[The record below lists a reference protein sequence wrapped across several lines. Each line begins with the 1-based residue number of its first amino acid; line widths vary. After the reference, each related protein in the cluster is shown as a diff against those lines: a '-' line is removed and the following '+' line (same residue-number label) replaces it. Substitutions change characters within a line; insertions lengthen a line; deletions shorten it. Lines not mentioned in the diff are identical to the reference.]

1 MNECDCVSGSKCC
14 QALEGRGRRE
24 RPGEGGGP
32 AVGLPVEIECK
43 CRGNLCHTRLRAL
56 LNIAARYAA
65 SLEPQKPKRQRQ
77 PPCHM
82 PHAPCAAP
90 PFTLSHSATSQ
101 QQAGRQAGSGCR
113 HCAVVVGCHAPPHAP
128 LPRRCLLPHIWR
140 CREGVVLNMLG
151 VLSLIMLS
159 GCTASTCLAW

>member
-14 QALEGRGRRE
+14 QALVGRGRRE
-24 RPGEGGGP
+24 RPGEGRGGA

-43 CRGNLCHTRLRAL
+43 CRGNLCHTRLRTL

-82 PHAPCAAP
+82 PPCHMPPCHMPPCHMPHVLLLLSRSHTQPQVSSRQAGWEAGRQRLQALCCSGWLPRPAPCA
-90 PFTLSHSATSQ
+90 LSS
-101 QQAGRQAGSGCR
+101 
-113 HCAVVVGCHAPPHAP
+113 P
-128 LPRRCLLPHIWR
+128 LPPATHLA
-140 CREGVVLNMLG
+140 
-151 VLSLIMLS
+151 LS
-159 GCTASTCLAW
+159 